1 MEEKMNTNF
10 EESVLYP
17 PQISGEINQIKE
29 KIEILENKT
38 EIIKQETGGKIYTV
52 CNSVELSE

>member
-17 PQISGEINQIKE
+17 LQINGEINQIKE
-29 KIEILENKT
+29 KIEMLENKT
-38 EIIKQETGGKIYTV
+38 EIIKQETREKNLY
-52 CNSVELSE
+52 SVQQCGIK